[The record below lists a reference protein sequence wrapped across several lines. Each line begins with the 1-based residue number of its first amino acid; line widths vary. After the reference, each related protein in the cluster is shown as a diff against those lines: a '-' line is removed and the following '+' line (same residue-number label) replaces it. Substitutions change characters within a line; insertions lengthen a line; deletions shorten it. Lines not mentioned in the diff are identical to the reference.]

1 MNSNHLYSENWKYS
15 EDAICEYFG
24 EILALS
30 NQHLYTACRLLSA
43 KKRNWRISDLL
54 NAEKAETT
62 LPIESSHW
70 WTEWEGLLLHL
81 ENKFSIQFPR
91 KGEQD
96 AVYQNN
102 NGHYSRA
109 EFEGVKFAIKSEELS
124 ELVSVLCAGEYPDQK
139 FFQYTAESVTEE
151 EFLQAHPY
159 SDSSKELTYN
169 TLRDMPINSGILLG
183 YYSLKSDSGKFG
195 QITVTDLLANRWNVR
210 EKNSDQIQNTYS
222 TLRKLVDAGWVLD

>member
-1 MNSNHLYSENWKYS
+1 MNSNHVYSENWKYS
-15 EDAICEYFG
+15 EDAIQEYFG

-30 NQHLYTACRLLSA
+30 SQHLYTACMLLSA

-54 NAEKAETT
+54 NAEKKERD
-62 LPIESSHW
+62 LPVESSHW

-81 ENKFSIQFPR
+81 EDKFSIQFPR
-91 KGEQD
+91 KGEQED
-96 AVYQNN
+96 VYRND
-102 NGHYSRA
+102 NGHYSKT
-109 EFEGVKFAIKSEELS
+109 EFGGVEFVIKSEDLS
-124 ELVSVLCAGEYPDQK
+124 ELVSILCAGEDPDQK
-139 FFQYTAESVTEE
+139 FFQYMAEPITEE

-159 SDSSKELTYN
+159 SDFSKELTYN

-195 QITVTDLLANRWNVR
+195 KITVDDLLANKWNVR

-222 TLRKLVDAGWVLD
+222 TIRKLVDAGWVLD